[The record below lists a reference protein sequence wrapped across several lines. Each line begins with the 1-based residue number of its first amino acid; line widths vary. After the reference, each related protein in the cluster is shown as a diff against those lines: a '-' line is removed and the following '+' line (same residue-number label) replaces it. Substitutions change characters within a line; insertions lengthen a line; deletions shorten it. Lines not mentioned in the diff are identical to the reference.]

1 MTLYYLS
8 LSLKRFR
15 QRIGTHIAIALMLGA
30 GVGTAMVMLSIVLQ
44 ASSDPVPGRSASLFR
59 PQLDVRP
66 GSQQVAAP
74 DRGQGLTWPD
84 AKALLDQGRAWN
96 QAAMAGGAVTLL
108 KPGRS
113 SARLRARYA
122 TSGVFSVLGI
132 GLVQGRSWTAEEG
145 QAGSRVVVL
154 SRSLAAVECPAGC
167 SGQSLELSGRTY
179 TVVGVAEDWH
189 PVPMFQGDVTRRP
202 FVEPDQIYLPVE
214 TAIADG
220 LTVVDGVTVW
230 GGGEGVDLAGLQAS
244 WLQLWAW
251 LPTVDD
257 VSGYRAMLN
266 AYAQARDLQVDPGN
280 DRVGLWPLM
289 AWLDR
294 QGLVPEGTRTQLRLA
309 LLLLVVCIVNA
320 AALLGFSLGARRR
333 ELAIRRALGARR
345 GDVFAQLM
353 WESASSGLASAALAA
368 IVYAVGMRLVAAGE
382 VLPSAITALD
392 PRSVLMAAA
401 VGFATALVC
410 ALIPALEICRAG
422 SLSRL
427 FAKGAA

>member
-1 MTLYYLS
+1 MIFYYVS

-266 AYAQARDLQVDPGN
+266 AYAQSRDLQVDPGN

-294 QGLVPEGTRTQLRLA
+294 QGLVPERTRTQLRLA

-345 GDVFAQLM
+345 GDVFVQLM

-368 IVYAVGMRLVAAGE
+368 IAYAVGMRLVAAGE

-392 PRSVLMAAA
+392 PTSVLMAAA

-410 ALIPALEICRAG
+410 ALIPALEICRSG

>member
-1 MTLYYLS
+1 MIFYYVS

-257 VSGYRAMLN
+257 VSGYRTMLN

-368 IVYAVGMRLVAAGE
+368 IAYAAGMRLVAAGE

-392 PRSVLMAAA
+392 PTSVLMAAA
-401 VGFATALVC
+401 VGFVTALVC

>member
-8 LSLKRFR
+8 LSLSRFR